1 MSDVEREVVV
11 PAPVDEVWSALT
23 DPEQLGEWFGA
34 EVEGELGPGDVTTFH
49 FPDGT
54 ERRAVVEQMD
64 PPRRL
69 DFRWLPYERDAD
81 GVVRE
86 RQSSRVEIE
95 CDDLEDA
102 TIVRVV
108 ERRVEAAVSP
118 FPTIGFRSLAKV

>member
-1 MSDVEREVVV
+1 MSDVEREVLI
-11 PAPVDEVWSALT
+11 PAPADEVWSALT

-34 EVEGELGPGDVTTFH
+34 EVEGDLEPGDVTVFH

-54 ERRAVVEQMD
+54 RRRALVEQME

-69 DFRWLPYERDAD
+69 GFRWLPYETGTD

-86 RQSSRVEIE
+86 REGSRVEID
-95 CDDLEDA
+95 CDEIGDA

-108 ERRVEAAVSP
+108 ERRVEAAVDP
-118 FPTIGFRSLAKV
+118 FPTIGFRSLARV

>member
-1 MSDVEREVVV
+1 MEDVEREVVI
-11 PAPVDEVWSALT
+11 PAPADEVWSALI

-34 EVEGELGPGDVTTFH
+34 EVEGELEPGDVTTFR

-54 ERRAVVEQMD
+54 ERRALVEHVQ

-69 DFRWLPYERDAD
+69 GFRWLPYERGAD

-86 RQSSRVEIE
+86 REGSRVEID
-95 CDDLEDA
+95 CDETPDA

-118 FPTIGFRSLAKV
+118 FPTIGFRSLARV